1 MKKFILATHNE
12 HKRIEIGAMLA
23 GLAEITDL
31 KQMGLTDEIP
41 ETGITFEENAMQKAE
56 YVWQR
61 TGQDCFADDSGLS
74 VEALGGEP
82 GVWSARYAGEPVDM
96 DKNIAKLLAKL
107 KGETNRKARFVT
119 VIAVISGGEKRL
131 FRGTVEGTII
141 DTLRGTGGFGYDPI
155 FVPDGYT
162 QTFAELS
169 ADEKNKISH
178 RANAVKNMV
187 DWLKQ
192 NR

>member
-178 RANAVKNMV
+178 RANAVKNME